1 MRKKKISIKKFDDKE
16 KKLTFEEKLELV
28 SGFDSFGVELI
39 KNYELFLFGDSDEWT
54 MDNIRRSLVK
64 IVCMAYERYGITT
77 EYAKKERDEFLERLG
92 LLEEKEGGA
101 ND

>member
-77 EYAKKERDEFLERLG
+77 ECAKKERDEFLERLG
-92 LLEEKEGGA
+92 ILEKKEGGA